1 MCDMVLFC
9 GILTL
14 NNNRFTAELMT
25 SLLAIEASTEA
36 CSVALLHKGRQTED
50 FRLLPRAH
58 TRYLLPMVDQILSEE
73 GIRLSDLDAIGFSAG
88 PGSFTGLR
96 VCAGVV
102 QGLAFAA
109 EKPVVAVS
117 TLQAMAQGEADSLEL
132 ANGDILLPAL
142 DARMDELYWGHYRY
156 LNGFAELIAED
167 SLRSPES
174 IHIAAEEDA
183 VFGFGSGWVYAP
195 RFAHGLP
202 SANVNAEVY
211 PRAQAV
217 LKLAVRAFERGD
229 YMSAEQA
236 QPVYLRETVAW
247 QKS

>member
-1 MCDMVLFC
+1 MVLFR
-9 GILTL
+9 GIPTP
-14 NNNRFTAELMT
+14 NNNCFTAELMT

-58 TRYLLPMVDQILSEE
+58 TRYLLPMVDQILSDE
-73 GIRLSDLDAIGFSAG
+73 GICLSDLDAIGFSAG

-117 TLQAMAQGEADSLEL
+117 TLQAMAQGEADYLEL
-132 ANGDILLPAL
+132 ADGDILLPAL
-142 DARMDELYWGHYRY
+142 DARMDELYWGQYRY
-156 LNGFAELIAED
+156 LSGFAELIAED

-174 IHIAAEEDA
+174 IHIAAAEGA

-202 SANVNAEVY
+202 SVNVNAAVY
-211 PRAQAV
+211 PRAQAI

-229 YMSAEQA
+229 YMSADQA